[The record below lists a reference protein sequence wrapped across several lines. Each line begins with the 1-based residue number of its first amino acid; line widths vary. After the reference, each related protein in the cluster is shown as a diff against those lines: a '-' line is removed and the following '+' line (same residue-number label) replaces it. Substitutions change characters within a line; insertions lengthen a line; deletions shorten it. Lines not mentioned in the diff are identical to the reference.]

1 MVNRVSVVFR
11 TRPISNMVSN
21 KEIEEIKNQYLEVQK
36 EYLEIQKRKQILFK
50 AVQEY
55 LSFLKNEKKRK
66 IGEIKVNCEEKIKK
80 IRQEKIIEFEAY
92 QKQQNAEFQENERKQ
107 KHAFLQNLD
116 NSLAVQ
122 IEEIRSTA
130 EQKIIEEVKIIEK
143 QYEALKGAAL
153 ASLGHG
159 FILPSVAA

>member
-1 MVNRVSVVFR
+1 MDNCSKQLVS
-11 TRPISNMVSN
+11 
-21 KEIEEIKNQYLEVQK
+21 KEMIEEIKNDYLEIQK

-50 AVQEY
+50 RVQEY

-66 IGEIKVNCEEKIKK
+66 IGEIQVNCEEKIKK

-107 KHAFLQNLD
+107 KHVFLQNLD